1 MTSNYH
7 GTFCGIKR
15 TVFLFTVCLGVITSA
30 KVVGPVPLGE
40 SLFVDTEVSTNV
52 PAPACGVD
60 PHRTGFTLEFVGSPS
75 NAVEIA
81 FGIDANSDGALMPD
95 EANLVIGWEC
105 GAWFVRNENNGNVFA
120 EPAAVASGSQILHV
134 SMRAGRNGRISSFL
148 ARSGNT
154 PLFVGLASAPPPWL
168 HDCAWNLCRF
178 TARGVD
184 THNASFLV
192 SATPDGMSFIF
203 R

>member
-1 MTSNYH
+1 MASNERV
-7 GTFCGIKR
+7 TCRGIKR
-15 TVFLFTVCLGVITSA
+15 IFFLFTVCFVAMASA

-60 PHRTGFTLEFVGSPS
+60 PHRTGFTLEFAGSPS
-75 NAVEIA
+75 NAVEVA
-81 FGIDANSDGALMPD
+81 FGIDANSDGALTPD
-95 EANLVIGWEC
+95 EASLVIGWEC
-105 GAWFVRNENNGNVFA
+105 GAWFIRNENDGDVFT
-120 EPAAVASGSQILHV
+120 EPATTATGPQALYV
-134 SMRAGRNGRISSFL
+134 SMRAGRSGRISSFL

-154 PLFVGLASAPPPWL
+154 PLFVGLASAPPSWL
-168 HDCAWNLCRF
+168 HDCAWNRCRF

-184 THNASFLV
+184 GHNASFLV

>member
-1 MTSNYH
+1 MTPDNS
-7 GTFCGIKR
+7 GAFCGIKR
-15 TVFLFTVCLGVITSA
+15 TVFLFTVCLAVMASA

-60 PHRTGFTLEFVGSPS
+60 PHRTGFSLEFAGSPS
-75 NAVEIA
+75 NAVEVA
-81 FGIDANSDGALMPD
+81 FGIDANSDSALTPD
-95 EANLVIGWEC
+95 EAHLVIGWEC
-105 GAWFVRNENNGNVFA
+105 GAWFIRNENGGNVIT
-120 EPAAVASGSQILHV
+120 EPATVATGSQTLHV
-134 SMRAGRNGRISSFL
+134 SMRAGRDGRISSFL

-154 PLFVGLASAPPPWL
+154 PLFAGLTSAPPPWL
-168 HDCAWNLCRF
+168 HNCTWNLCRL

-184 THNASFLV
+184 VHNASFHV

>member
-15 TVFLFTVCLGVITSA
+15 PVFLFTACFVAMVSA

-60 PHRTGFTLEFVGSPS
+60 PHRTGFTLEFAGSPS

-81 FGIDANSDGALMPD
+81 FGIDANSDGVLTPD
-95 EANLVIGWEC
+95 EAHLVIGWEC
-105 GAWFVRNENNGNVFA
+105 GAWFIRNENDGDVFA
-120 EPAAVASGSQILHV
+120 ESATVATGSQTLHV
-134 SMRAGRNGRISSFL
+134 SMRAGRDGRISSFL
-148 ARSGNT
+148 VRSGNT
-154 PLFVGLASAPPPWL
+154 PLFAGLASAPPSWL
-168 HDCAWNLCRF
+168 HNCTWNLCCL
-178 TARGVD
+178 TARGVEA
-184 THNASFLV
+184 HNASFLM

>member
-15 TVFLFTVCLGVITSA
+15 PVFLFTACFVAMVSA

-60 PHRTGFTLEFVGSPS
+60 PHRTGFTLEFAGSPS

-81 FGIDANSDGALMPD
+81 FGIDANSDGVLTPD
-95 EANLVIGWEC
+95 EAHLVIGWEC
-105 GAWFVRNENNGNVFA
+105 GAWFIRNENDGDVFA
-120 EPAAVASGSQILHV
+120 EPATVATGSQTLHV
-134 SMRAGRNGRISSFL
+134 SMRAGRDGRISSFL

-154 PLFVGLASAPPPWL
+154 PLFVGLTSAPPPWL
-168 HDCAWNLCRF
+168 HNCTWNLCRL

-184 THNASFLV
+184 VHNASFRV

>member
-1 MTSNYH
+1 MTSNER
-7 GTFCGIKR
+7 GNFCGIKR
-15 TVFLFTVCLGVITSA
+15 TISLFAVCFVAMASA

-40 SLFVDTEVSTNV
+40 SSFADTEVSTNV

-60 PHRTGFTLEFVGSPS
+60 PHRTGFALAFAGSPS
-75 NAVEIA
+75 NSVEIA
-81 FGIDANSDGALMPD
+81 FGIDANSDGALTPD

-105 GAWFVRNENNGNVFA
+105 GAWFVRNENDGDVFA
-120 EPAAVASGSQILHV
+120 EPATVATGSQTLHV
-134 SMRAGRNGRISSFL
+134 SMRAGRDGRISSFL
-148 ARSGNT
+148 VRNGNT
-154 PLFVGLASAPPPWL
+154 PLFAGLTSAPPPWL
-168 HDCAWNLCRF
+168 HDCAWNLCRL

-184 THNASFLV
+184 AHNASFHV